1 MGTRPVDGLLK
12 ELTNHFPYTPPSDIY
27 PDQSQHTWLW
37 NMALREGR
45 QQVILWIAE
54 YFGVQ
59 LPAPD
64 KPEDFEDVFS
74 TQGRAAPSSDA
85 SARSRPGGEHP

>member
-1 MGTRPVDGLLK
+1 MGSRPVDGLLK
-12 ELTNHFPYTPPSDIY
+12 ELVTHFPYTPPSDIY

-54 YFGVQ
+54 HFGVQ

-64 KPEDFEDVFS
+64 NPEDFADVFS
-74 TQGRAAPSSDA
+74 AQDRPAASADA
-85 SARSRPGGEHP
+85 SASRRTSGEHP